1 MELDNYFIVN
11 TNNVINLEKE
21 ARTIQF
27 RNTQKDVNNINT
39 LLQGHLQK
47 KINKRD
53 SNIEIILLNH
63 KTHRVTNR
71 SLYNILLL
79 YFVKL
84 SV

>member
-53 SNIEIILLNH
+53 SNI
-63 KTHRVTNR
+63 
-71 SLYNILLL
+71 
-79 YFVKL
+79 
-84 SV
+84 